1 MKILIKNLHDVL
13 KEHIF
18 LKDFLEKLG
27 WCASYRLFIRPFPF
41 PKYRWMLIINFPNVS
56 PNRLEL
62 YPNDIEYKELVC
74 NCLVCLILKMEL
86 VYLSLLKTQKIGYV
100 IKEPIF

>member
-13 KEHIF
+13 KKYIF

-27 WCASYRLFIRPFPF
+27 WCANYRLFNRPFPF

-62 YPNDIEYKELVC
+62 YPDDIEYKELVC

-86 VYLSLLKTQKIGYV
+86 VYLSLLKIQKIGYV